1 LARGLAAWQAW
12 VARRNIG
19 RQPEFYLMGRVSNQ
33 MEIALAAD
41 PGQGGVI
48 MLACGWHDL
57 VAACMMLGGLLDEV
71 DVDETCRG

>member
-1 LARGLAAWQAW
+1 
-12 VARRNIG
+12 
-19 RQPEFYLMGRVSNQ
+19 MGRFSNQ

-57 VAACMMLGGLLDEV
+57 AAACMMLGRLLDEV